1 MDTLFKLLGM
11 IPPSQRNRLMQAA
24 LGAVV
29 GRAAGGGGGGAGGL
43 GGLLNQF
50 QAAGLGDKADTWV
63 GTGSNAR
70 LRPAEVEQA
79 LGQDEVAAI
88 AREAGVSERQAR
100 GGLAK
105 MLPDLVNQ
113 LTPNG
118 QVPQD
123 EAAMQAAL
131 TQVKAR
137 AGL

>member
-1 MDTLFKLLGM
+1 METLFKLVGR
-11 IPPSQRNRLMQAA
+11 IPPSQRNQLMKAA
-24 LGAVV
+24 LGAVM
-29 GRAAGGGGGGAGGL
+29 AKAGGGGGGGGL
-43 GGLLNQF
+43 GGLLSQF
-50 QAAGLGDKADTWV
+50 QAAGLEDKADTWV
-63 GTGSNAR
+63 GTGANAR

-79 LGQDEVAAI
+79 LGQDEVAEI

-105 MLPDLVNQ
+105 MLPDVINQ

-123 EAAMQAAL
+123 DAALQAAL
-131 TQVKAR
+131 TQLKAR